1 MVIGGTRSETCFSF
15 REERR
20 RHQLPGAPRE
30 QRKMRRVR
38 RVLAGVALLILVAGC
53 RTPGDRPAPT
63 PTASSTPRPFTVMST
78 DQIRVTDP
86 AAITDAASTVL
97 ALNVFQRLMTAD
109 PGGSV
114 LKPDAA
120 RDCLFTATTTYT
132 CTLNDDLAF
141 HNGHPLT
148 SSDVKF
154 SIERAY
160 RLKVPGSSAGA
171 LSSLRRVQT
180 PDAKTVRFVLSR
192 PDTQFGWALASPAA
206 SIVDEEVYD
215 ADRVQDPTDPIIGSG
230 PFLVTRYTG
239 NMLQLSRYDA
249 YVGRNPARLPA
260 LVYRSV
266 ADSPTIEDA
275 MSRGTVDVVWRG
287 LDTAA
292 VTRFSQQVRLN
303 LDHQTTNG
311 FKESVLNGARVLQ
324 LAWSPTSPMRS
335 NKALR
340 QAIAVALQSDRTSD
354 SIVPNGVEGHTP
366 AFPLGG
372 KATPKVTW
380 KNRINLTLGYDLSM
394 PNGQDLATQIR
405 GRLENTGGLSVQ
417 LRPGD
422 LNADL
427 NLVDRKA
434 WTSTAL
440 AWLQPYLDAP
450 LPAVEST
457 VSTIETEFRATTD
470 NAAANRLLA
479 ALQKQAAVDLI
490 MLPISQSDEYLYVR
504 DGVNMSGGS
513 FGPGWQLGFFGIG
526 NA

>member
-1 MVIGGTRSETCFSF
+1 MPADPLRAQAPM
-15 REERR
+15 RE
-20 RHQLPGAPRE
+20 H
-30 QRKMRRVR
+30 RKRGPTR
-38 RVLAGVALLILVAGC
+38 RVLAGAALLVLLLLTAC
-53 RTPGDRPAPT
+53 RTPGERPAPT
-63 PTASSTPRPFTVMST
+63 PTSSPTPRPFTVMST

-120 RDCLFTATTTYT
+120 RDCLFTAANIYT

-154 SIERAY
+154 SIERAA
-160 RLKVPGSSAGA
+160 RLNVPGSSAAA

-180 PDAKTVRFVLSR
+180 PDEKTVRFVLSR
-192 PDTQFGWALASPAA
+192 EDTQFGWALASPAA

-230 PFLVTRYTG
+230 PFMVTKYTG
-239 NMLQLSRYDA
+239 NQLQLSRYPA

-266 ADSPTIEDA
+266 ADSPTLEDA
-275 MSRGTVDVVWRG
+275 MARGLVDVVWRG

-292 VTRFSQQVRLN
+292 VTRFSQQVRQN
-303 LDHQTTNG
+303 PDHQTVNG
-311 FKESVLNGARVLQ
+311 FTETVLGGARVLQ
-324 LAWSPTSPMRS
+324 LEWSPNSSMRS
-335 NKALR
+335 DKALR
-340 QAIAVALQSDRTSD
+340 QAIAVALQGDRTSD
-354 SIVPNGVEGHTP
+354 SLVPTGVVGHAA
-366 AFPLGG
+366 AFQLGG
-372 KATPKVTW
+372 KVKPKVTW
-380 KNRINLTLGYDLSM
+380 KNRINLTLGYDVSM
-394 PNGQDLATQIR
+394 PNGPDLAAQIR
-405 GRLENTGGLSVQ
+405 SRLENTGGLSVQ
-417 LRPGD
+417 LKPGD

-427 NLVDRKA
+427 NLLDRKA
-434 WTSTAL
+434 WTATAL

-450 LPAVEST
+450 LPASASLLSAV
-457 VSTIETEFRATTD
+457 ETEFRATTD
-470 NAAANRLLA
+470 DAAANRLLA
-479 ALQKQAAVDLI
+479 TLQKQGAVDLT
-490 MLPISQSDEYLYVR
+490 MLPISQSDEPIYVR
-504 DGVNMSGGS
+504 RGVELPGGS
-513 FGPGWQLGFFGIG
+513 FGPGWQLGFFGIS

>member
-1 MVIGGTRSETCFSF
+1 MSETCFSF

-20 RHQLPGAPRE
+20 RHQPPGAPRE
-30 QRKMRRVR
+30 QRAKGFGR
-38 RVLAGVALLILVAGC
+38 RVLAAAAVLLLIGAC
-53 RTPGDRPAPT
+53 RTPGEPPAPT

-78 DQIRVTDP
+78 DLIRVTDP

-120 RDCLFTATTTYT
+120 RDCLFTSSTTYT
-132 CTLNDDLAF
+132 CTLNEDLAF

-154 SIERAY
+154 SIERAA
-160 RLKVPGSSAGA
+160 RLNVPGSSAVS
-171 LSSLRRVQT
+171 LSSLRRIQT
-180 PDAKTVRFVLSR
+180 PDQKTVRFMLSR
-192 PDTQFGWALASPAA
+192 TDTQFGWALASPAA

-215 ADRVQDPTDPIIGSG
+215 ADRVRNLNDDIVGSG
-230 PFLVTRYTG
+230 PFVVTKYTG
-239 NMLQLSRYDA
+239 NQLQLTRYAD

-275 MSRGTVDVVWRG
+275 MTKGAVDVVWRG
-287 LDTAA
+287 LDAPA
-292 VTRFSQQVRLN
+292 ITRFSQQVSQN
-303 LDHQTTNG
+303 PNHETVNG
-311 FKESVLNGARVLQ
+311 FTQTVLGGARVLQ
-324 LAWSPTSPMRS
+324 LEWSPTSRMRS

-340 QAIAVALQSDRTSD
+340 QAIAVALQGDRTSD
-354 SIVPNGVEGHTP
+354 SIVPNGVFGHTA

-372 KATPKVTW
+372 KAKPKVTW
-380 KNRINLTLGYDLSM
+380 KSRINLTLGYDDSM
-394 PNGQDLATQIR
+394 PNGLDIANQIR

-417 LRPGD
+417 LKPGVTD
-422 LNADL
+422 ADL
-427 NLVDRKA
+427 NLLDRKA
-434 WTSTAL
+434 WTATAL

-450 LPAVEST
+450 LPAAAST
-457 VSTIETEFRATTD
+457 VKTIETEFRATTD
-470 NAAANRLLA
+470 GGTANQLLA

-490 MLPISQSDEYLYVR
+490 VLPISQSDEHVYLR
-504 DGVNMSGGS
+504 RGVEMGGGS
-513 FGPGWQLGFFGIG
+513 FGPGWQLGLFGISSG
-526 NA
+526 

>member
-1 MVIGGTRSETCFSF
+1 
-15 REERR
+15 
-20 RHQLPGAPRE
+20 
-30 QRKMRRVR
+30 
-38 RVLAGVALLILVAGC
+38 
-53 RTPGDRPAPT
+53 
-63 PTASSTPRPFTVMST
+63 MST

-97 ALNVFQRLMTAD
+97 SLNAFQRLMTAD

-120 RDCLFTATTTYT
+120 RDCLFTSLTTYT

-160 RLKVPGSSAGA
+160 RLKVPGSSAAA
-171 LSSLRRVQT
+171 LSSLRRIQT
-180 PDAKTVRFVLSR
+180 PDQKTVRFVLSR
-192 PDTQFGWALASPAA
+192 VDTQFGWALASPAA
-206 SIVDEEVYD
+206 SLVDEEIYD
-215 ADRVQDPTDPIIGSG
+215 ADRVRDLNDPIVGSG
-230 PFLVTRYTG
+230 PFVVNKYSG
-239 NMLQLSRYDA
+239 NQLQLSRYPK
-249 YVGRNPARLPA
+249 YVGRNPAQLPE

-275 MSRGTVDVVWRG
+275 MSRGAVDVVWRG
-287 LDTAA
+287 LDTPA
-292 VTRFSQQVRLN
+292 VTRFSQQVKQN
-303 LDHQTTNG
+303 PNHQTVNG
-311 FKESVLNGARVLQ
+311 FTQNVLGGARVLQ
-324 LAWSPTSPMRS
+324 LEWSPNSPMRS

-340 QAIAVALQSDRTSD
+340 QAIAVALQRDRTSD
-354 SIVPNGVEGHTP
+354 SIVPNGVQGQTT

-372 KATPKVTW
+372 KAKPKVTW
-380 KNRINLTLGYDLSM
+380 KSRINLTLGYDASM

-417 LRPGD
+417 LKPGM

-434 WTSTAL
+434 WTATAL
-440 AWLQPYLDAP
+440 AWLQPYLAAP
-450 LPAVEST
+450 LPAVAST
-457 VSTIETEFRATTD
+457 VKTIETEFRATTD
-470 NAAANRLLA
+470 ADTAENQLA

-490 MLPISQSDEYLYVR
+490 VLPISQSDEHVYVR
-504 DGVNMSGGS
+504 RGVEMSGGS
-513 FGPGWQLGFFGIG
+513 YGPGWQLGFFGIG
-526 NA
+526 NG